1 VTSTPRPPRALLR
14 HPAGWLA
21 SGFGGGYAPLAPGTV
36 GSLIA
41 IPPWLLLALWH
52 PLAAWIGIALV
63 FAVGVWASGWVIRQ
77 LGREDPG
84 VVVIDEWAGQW
95 LALSLIDLGLRLVP
109 GLHVPSTWA
118 LLAIGFVAFRACD
131 IAKPWPASWAD
142 QKVSGGLGAMLDD
155 LFAGI
160 WAGIAGIALLAAVN
174 ALSSSA

>member
-95 LALSLIDLGLRLVP
+95 LALSLIDLGLRFVP

-118 LLAIGFVAFRACD
+118 LLVIGFVAFRACD

-142 QKVSGGLGAMLDD
+142 REVSGGLGAMLDD
-155 LFAGI
+155 LFAGV
-160 WAGIAGIALLAAVN
+160 WAGIAGIAVLAAVN